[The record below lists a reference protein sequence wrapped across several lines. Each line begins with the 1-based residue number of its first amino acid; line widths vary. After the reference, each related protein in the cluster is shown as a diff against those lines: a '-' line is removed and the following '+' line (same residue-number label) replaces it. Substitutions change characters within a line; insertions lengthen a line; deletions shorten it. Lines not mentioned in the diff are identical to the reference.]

1 MMRELRIN
9 ELFTVWRHRRVL
21 LTSQSCVLYGARVQS
36 GVTGVARCLSQD
48 VVFRVPTGSLADVDS
63 LAIVFVHVA

>member
-21 LTSQSCVLYGARVQS
+21 LTSQSCVLRGARVQS
-36 GVTGVARCLSQD
+36 GVTGVARCLSQN
-48 VVFRVPTGSLADVDS
+48 VVYRRAGSPTSTAS
-63 LAIVFVHVA
+63 